1 MNQDQLTHHNLII
14 DPTPPFHS
22 IPFQVKS
29 SSLSSGARAAAQTL
43 NVPLEQLE
51 ANNQHQHQHTNG
63 TMTNANHHN
72 DSRPQTNGHVSHHH
86 SQQQQQHHHQQQQI
100 QHHHSHSQS
109 IEERHHHSN
118 NMIERNETDSPYN
131 GYPPQYVHR
140 KNSSGN
146 IEPQYQEDYNNHL
159 PPQQGV
165 AKHSLLH
172 FAMQHFRNE

>member
-1 MNQDQLTHHNLII
+1 M
-14 DPTPPFHS
+14 
-22 IPFQVKS
+22 KS

-51 ANNQHQHQHTNG
+51 ANIQQQHQHTNG
-63 TMTNANHHN
+63 NVTMTNNLNNGNLNHNERSH
-72 DSRPQTNGHVSHHH
+72 QTNGNVS
-86 SQQQQQHHHQQQQI
+86 HHHQQQQHQ
-100 QHHHSHSQS
+100 QHHHL
-109 IEERHHHSN
+109 EERHHL
-118 NMIERNETDSPYN
+118 NMIERNEAESPYN

-146 IEPQYQEDYNNHL
+146 LESSMNNSYQEDYNHL
-159 PPQQGV
+159 PPAQGV